1 MSSITAEEIR
11 QLRETLGRTQEG
23 MAAIVETSQV
33 TWSRW
38 ERGESSPLPVFAKKL
53 EKLRRIVA
61 GRKNENNRK
70 R

>member
-38 ERGESSPLPVFAKKL
+38 ERGVRPLPVFAKKL
-53 EKLRRIVA
+53 EKLRKIVA
-61 GRKNENNRK
+61 GRTEE
-70 R
+70 

>member
-53 EKLRRIVA
+53 EKLRKIVA
-61 GRKNENNRK
+61 GRTEE
-70 R
+70 